1 MKKRVDLSQIFPKYV
16 FWDGDPSR
24 LDVKRDLGLIIP
36 RALFA
41 TDEDNFETNIQKLE
55 NLYTKEVI
63 LSTLQNT
70 REMIS
75 DKVCEMVAKRYH
87 VPTFYRYANA
97 RSF

>member
-1 MKKRVDLSQIFPKYV
+1 MKKRVDLSRIFPKYV
-16 FWDGDPSR
+16 FWDADPRR
-24 LDVKRDLGLIIP
+24 LDVQRDLGLVIP

-41 TDEDNFETNIQKLE
+41 TDENNFETNIEKLE
-55 NLYTKEVI
+55 NLYSKETI

-87 VPTFYRYANA
+87 VPTFYRYDHA